1 MVRKVF
7 QKLVNN
13 RIVDHLEKY
22 ELFSDFQYV
31 FRSTTDLLTI
41 FSDRTA
47 RAFKRFGATR
57 AVALD
62 ISKLLTE
69 FFFTNLSLMEIY
81 CFYLLALFLV
91 FSKIDDFEWFWMGS
105 LS

>member
-13 RIVDHLEKY
+13 RIADHLEKY

-31 FRSTTDLLTI
+31 FRSTTDLLTV

-57 AVALD
+57 AAALD

-69 FFFTNLSLMEIY
+69 FFFTNVSLMEFIVFIY
-81 CFYLLALFLV
+81 WPYFLF
-91 FSKIDDFEWFWMGS
+91 SQK
-105 LS
+105 

>member
-31 FRSTTDLLTI
+31 FRSITDLLTV
-41 FSDRTA
+41 FSDKTA
-47 RAFKRFGATR
+47 RDFKRFGATR

-69 FFFTNLSLMEIY
+69 FFFTNVSLMEFIVFIY
-81 CFYLLALFLV
+81 WPYFLF
-91 FSKIDDFEWFWMGS
+91 SQK
-105 LS
+105 